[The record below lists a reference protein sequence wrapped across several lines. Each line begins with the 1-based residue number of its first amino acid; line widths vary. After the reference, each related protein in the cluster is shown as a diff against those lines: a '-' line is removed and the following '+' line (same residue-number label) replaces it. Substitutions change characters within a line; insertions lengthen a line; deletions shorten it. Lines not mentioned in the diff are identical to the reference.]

1 MQTDVVIVGGGPA
14 GAASALFLHK
24 QGIKSIIVEK
34 EAFPRYHI
42 GESLTTRAGNLLREL
57 GFEAEMLDWE
67 HPRKVGVK
75 VYGPEGKNS
84 FYVPVMGRDDN
95 GELYDTYTWQVRRAD
110 FDNML
115 MEKARECGVE
125 AIDGRAL
132 RPIQDGDKVVGVEVQ
147 LDDGETVEIASKVL
161 IDASGQSTFLAGAG
175 LTSPKDRDRYD
186 NQVAIFSQV
195 RNTRRDIDNRDD
207 TLIFYQKMFHWAWFI
222 PLDDDVVSVGVTVP
236 TEYFQS
242 QDKSPEAFL
251 LRELGELNSELDIR
265 VPDRTF
271 LEPVRAT
278 SNYSYHIERFAGDGW
293 LCVGDSHRFID
304 PIFSFGVT
312 FAIAEAKKAANAIA
326 AYLSEDNQGDV
337 ASLLAYQEDAESG
350 QDVIQALIDAFWNH
364 PFAFAFFAHSR
375 YVEDF
380 VDMFAGR
387 IYMDEPSRGLQAIH
401 TINEQDPGKIAGQL
415 A

>member
-1 MQTDVVIVGGGPA
+1 MQTDVVIIGGGPA
-14 GAASALFLHK
+14 GTASALFLQK
-24 QGIKSIIVEK
+24 QGIDAIIIEK
-34 EAFPRYHI
+34 QAFPRYHI
-42 GESLTTRAGNLLREL
+42 GESLTTEAGNLLREL
-57 GFEAEMLDWE
+57 GFEGDMLQWE

-95 GELYDTYTWQVRRAD
+95 GELYDTFTWQVRRAN

-115 MEKARECGVE
+115 MEKAVEQGVRV
-125 AIDGRAL
+125 IHGRAI
-132 RPIQDGDKVVGVEVQ
+132 RPIQDGEKVTGVVVQ
-147 LDDGETVEIASKVL
+147 LEHGDLLEIESQVV
-161 IDASGQSTFLAGAG
+161 IDASGQATFLSGAG
-175 LTSPKDRDRYD
+175 LTSEKDRDRYD
-186 NQVAIFSQV
+186 NQVAFFSQV
-195 RNTRRDIDNRDD
+195 RNTRRDIDKVDD

-222 PLDDDVVSVGVTVP
+222 PLDEDVVSVGVTVP

-242 QDKSPEAFL
+242 KDESPEEFL
-251 LRELGELNSELDIR
+251 LREMGELNSELDLR
-265 VPDRTF
+265 VPDRTL
-271 LEPVRAT
+271 LEPVRAV
-278 SNYSYHIERFAGDGW
+278 SNYSYHIKQFAGDGW

-312 FAIAEAKKAANAIA
+312 FAVAEAKMAANAIA
-326 AYLSEDNQGDV
+326 AYLDDDNQGDIE
-337 ASLLAYQEDAESG
+337 SLMAYQEEAESG

-375 YVEDF
+375 YVDDF

-401 TINEQDPGKIAGQL
+401 TINEKDPGKIASQL